1 MVTCASV
8 TGFLVYQ
15 TAIPQAIIKQ
25 TLEKEFTKTFGWKVT
40 IESLSG
46 NLLTG
51 ISLDNIKFSD
61 NPKFPHSTI
70 LTIDHATIY
79 YNPIKALAQKK
90 GDFAAATYWVQL
102 ENVRLNAIRDKA
114 DQWNILELIPKA
126 PPGAKNKPPQPP
138 TFVGKI
144 TAKNM
149 QVWFTDELGWSKET
163 PLKTP
168 FRDNIIFSQGTID
181 FNKLDAVAYKLVGT
195 LLSSRKPTVFKG
207 NFSAFDGQ
215 YVLNIRS
222 GMGLNRWGNY
232 VLPLEKFS
240 IEDDTVTVEG
250 TVKSK
255 FPFPKPGIIPFWY
268 NLTLTS
274 LDTTFRMPFFEEPVK
289 HIKTK
294 AKLMHGIIPKEAFSI
309 GVPSGNTSMPSEEI
323 WTQLKKAGILDKD
336 GQLLTYISSKHPLR
350 LLPDR
355 LLPYKEQIRNILIQ
369 PPVIFSLPDFSASF
383 YGVPIKGDGQFF
395 LDRGIMSMALK
406 TESFELACLKKMFE
420 GIKTWKLSG
429 AGSTTLTIHG
439 STNAPIVEGIL
450 TAPNVTLY
458 ALKPT
463 QVQSNYRFEN
473 KRLTYHL
480 LKGNLYGGIL
490 NGQGEINFNN
500 QPADLGMT
508 LTLLDM
514 DTQKTFS
521 KSSKIITG
529 HLDLTTQITGNVD
542 TFTATTLLHPKSL
555 RIMNQTISKAFAH
568 YTVLHKNQIQI
579 HTASMYL
586 NESTTPI
593 TLTGAIQ
600 DLEKVKIHY
609 AGQGTIFNSLLDA
622 GKKPGVLD
630 ISGDYA
636 ALLNTNFWQNPD
648 QESRTTADI
657 ILYNYPL
664 YDKAYEHVDIA
675 VSYQPH
681 LVSIRK
687 FVAKNKAEEIHLS
700 GTLENKFPKD
710 LKLSLI
716 SVEIPTHSAIQRY
729 FPAVIKPL
737 TGLITTDLEIQ
748 KNNKIKTPTLNPIA
762 YNIKGSLSIQEGLLQ
777 NQPFDLISALFK
789 WNGDNLTIESS
800 QYHHQSSDILLNGT
814 VNAEKQLDLTVKEGT
829 TIDLKDFQILI
840 SPLGRLAGQW
850 KVRGKIKGDV
860 SDPEM
865 NVWIKGENVKS
876 NVLALDK
883 IEGQL
888 EWSQNRLKLGT
899 VKLKHKDSDYTL
911 SGMLDV
917 SPVMKDRTLWKQIGY
932 DLELT
937 IGKSNINDI
946 SEFLQ
951 QINQEIKVRFFQK
964 ETMGEKIANANAKI
978 EKPSNRYRLE
988 SDTYSGKEIRL
999 FKVGSTQT
1007 SLGFFEE
1014 VERNQKALE
1023 KTEELGL
1030 GSLLA
1035 GNLTAVIKAKSRGTQ
1050 NPLIEANI
1058 QAVNAKISFVTA
1070 KKISLVLNTDK
1081 DTIQYAIEI
1090 DQGSVGA
1097 ETFKA
1102 LRSKGSYGDDG
1113 NLTIKNT
1120 EIVTT
1125 LKTNPDVLKGWIP
1138 INAYWDATAKNKPMH
1153 LETTLIDNDIAILSI
1168 FNKNIKS
1175 ISNQGK
1181 VALTLDGP
1189 LEEPVL
1195 NSQSLSLKNMQI
1207 FLAESAV
1214 FDKPFL
1220 ISSNAISII
1229 KNKVLIPKTPILW
1242 QRRDDTS
1249 KYNTFVVKGDIAV
1262 RDLNLLTPK
1271 TVILDFNLA
1280 LDDGLLDLDLPAIYR
1295 GKAKLADMKL
1305 VGPYYLPLGQADK
1318 QIAEKN
1324 LSTDKEQGPLL
1335 SGMITLSNGAI
1346 ILPTLGEKT
1355 IKPSYRLSVAATIGE
1370 EVSLAGGLLGEGFLA
1385 GLANSVSVEVNKTK
1399 EPLYITGT
1407 LNAPKIKNKV
1417 YLNEGT
1423 ITFVNRSFTVLNED
1437 RQRMFYK
1444 ENQYKTHANAL
1455 SFESKTQGN
1464 GKQALIPRLNIT
1476 AYSMVEKP
1484 GITAS
1489 SNSTFVDPDQ
1499 FKAVLISMDGSIYD
1513 LDTLSFEKYKS
1524 LRSNPLSA
1532 NDVEYE
1538 NTYRLGKQGAAN
1550 NQDTYQVFSLL
1561 MPDLVNSNLTQN
1573 TPGEDQTKRLLNV
1586 VGENQINSVVRQ
1598 KVLRPVELQLARN
1611 IGLYDLRVDYNVGHA
1626 VLKSASDRTG
1636 YTGVGQDENVLGVN
1650 FMKQLITDKLFL
1662 RVKTDLDLKLEGNFL
1677 QTLSVSEVELRYY
1690 LLNNFSMTFSNIREA
1705 SDTTSR
1711 PKFSLRYSYEY

>member
-1 MVTCASV
+1 MTCASV

-15 TAIPQAIIKQ
+15 TAIPQALIKQ

-51 ISLDNIKFSD
+51 ISLDNIKFAD
-61 NPKFPHSTI
+61 HPNFPHSTI

-79 YNPIKALAQKK
+79 YNPIKALVQKK

-102 ENVRLNAIRDKA
+102 ENVRLNAIRDKS
-114 DQWNILELIPKA
+114 DHWNILELIPKP
-126 PPGAKNKPPQPP
+126 PPGAKNLPPQPP

-149 QVWFTDELGWSKET
+149 QVWFTDELGWSKEI

-168 FRDNIIFSQGTID
+168 FKDNLIFSQGTID
-181 FNKLDAVAYKLVGT
+181 FNKLDEVAYKFIGT
-195 LLSSRKPTVFKG
+195 LLSSRRPTVFKG
-207 NFSAFDGQ
+207 NFSAIDGQ
-215 YVLNIRS
+215 YELNIRS
-222 GMGLNRWGNY
+222 GMGLNRWGGY
-232 VLPLEKFS
+232 VFPLDKFS

-255 FPFPKPGIIPFWY
+255 FPFPKAGTVPFWY
-268 NLTLTS
+268 NLSLTS
-274 LDTTFRMPFFEEPVK
+274 TDTTFRMPFFDEPAK

-294 AKLMHGIIPKEAFSI
+294 AKLMHGIIPKDAFSLS
-309 GVPSGNTSMPSEEI
+309 VPSGNTPIHSEEI
-323 WTQLKKAGILDKD
+323 WKQLKKAGILDKD
-336 GQLLTYISSKHPLR
+336 GQMVTYISPENPLL

-355 LLPYKEQIRNILIQ
+355 LLPYKAQIRNVLIH

-383 YGVPIKGDGQFF
+383 YGVPIKGEGRFF
-395 LDRGIMSMALK
+395 LDKGIMSMSLK
-406 TESFELACLKKMFE
+406 TDSFELARLKKMFE
-420 GIKTWKLSG
+420 GIQTWKLSG
-429 AGSTTLTIHG
+429 TGSTTMTIHG
-439 STNAPIVEGIL
+439 PTNAPIVDGIL

-463 QVQSNYRFEN
+463 QTQSQYRFEN

-490 NGQGEINFNN
+490 NGEGEINFNN
-500 QPADLGMT
+500 QPANLGMT

-514 DTQKTFS
+514 DTQKTFP

-542 TFTATTLLHPKSL
+542 TFTATTLVHPKAL
-555 RIMNQTISKAFAH
+555 RIMNQTVSKAFAH
-568 YTVLHKNQIQI
+568 YTVLHKNQIQL
-579 HTASMYL
+579 HNMSLYL
-586 NESTTPI
+586 NESSAPI
-593 TLTGAIQ
+593 ILTGEIQ
-600 DLEKVKIHY
+600 DLEKVKLHY

-622 GKKPGVLD
+622 KKKPGVLD
-630 ISGDYA
+630 ISGDYS

-657 ILYNYPL
+657 ILHNYPL
-664 YDKAYEHVDIA
+664 YDKAYEQVA
-675 VSYQPH
+675 MNVSYQPH
-681 LVSIRK
+681 RVSIWR
-687 FVAKNKAEEIHLS
+687 FLAKNKAEEIHLS
-700 GTLENKFPKD
+700 GTLEDKFPKD

-716 SVEIPTHSAIQRY
+716 SVEIPTHSVIQRY

-777 NQPFDLISALFK
+777 NQPFDLISASFQ
-789 WNGDNLTIESS
+789 WNGDQLTIGRA
-800 QYHHQSSDILLNGT
+800 QYHHQSSDIFLTGL
-814 VNAEKQLDLTVKEGT
+814 VNAKKQLDLTVAEGT
-829 TIDLKDFQILI
+829 FIDLKDFQILT

-850 KVRGKIKGDV
+850 KVRGKIKGDI
-860 SDPEM
+860 SDPAI

-876 NVLALDK
+876 NFLSLDQ

-888 EWSQNRLKLGT
+888 DWAQNRLGLGT
-899 VKLKHKDSDYTL
+899 IKMKYKDSDYTL
-911 SGMLDV
+911 SGILDLA
-917 SPVMKDRTLWKQIGY
+917 PVMKDRALWKQIGY
-932 DLELT
+932 DLELNV
-937 IGKSNINDI
+937 GKSNINDI

-951 QINQEIKVRFFQK
+951 QINQEVKLRFFQK
-964 ETMGEKIANANAKI
+964 ASGGEKIANANAQI
-978 EKPSNRYRLE
+978 GKPSYQYRLE
-988 SDTYSGKEIRL
+988 NNYRTGKEVRL
-999 FKVGSTQT
+999 YTVANAQT
-1007 SLGFFEE
+1007 ALGFFEE
-1014 VERNQKALE
+1014 VERNQNFLE

-1030 GSLLA
+1030 GHVLGGS
-1035 GNLTAVIKAKSRGTQ
+1035 LTAVIKAKSRATQ
-1050 NPLIEANI
+1050 NPLIEATL
-1058 QAVNAKISFVTA
+1058 QAINAQVSFVTA
-1070 KKISLVLNTDK
+1070 KKITLTLHTDN
-1081 DTIQYAIEI
+1081 DTIQYAIEV

-1097 ETFKA
+1097 EIFKS

-1113 NLTIKNT
+1113 NLRINNT
-1120 EIVTT
+1120 EIVTA

-1138 INAYWDATAKNKPMH
+1138 ISAYWDASSKNKPMH
-1153 LETTLIDNDIAILSI
+1153 LETTLVDNDIAILSI

-1175 ISNQGK
+1175 ITNVGK
-1181 VALTLDGP
+1181 VVLTLDGP

-1195 NSQSLSLKNMQI
+1195 NSQSLRLKNMQL
-1207 FLAESAV
+1207 FLADSAV

-1220 ISSNAISII
+1220 ITSDAISIQ
-1229 KNKVLIPKTPILW
+1229 KNKILIPKTKILW

-1249 KYNTFVVKGDIAV
+1249 RYNTFGVNGDITI

-1271 TVILDFNLA
+1271 TVILDLNLA
-1280 LDDGLLDLDLPAIYR
+1280 LEDTLLDLDLPAIYR
-1295 GKAKLADMKL
+1295 GKAKLGGIRL
-1305 VGPYYLPLGQADK
+1305 SGSYYLPLGQADK
-1318 QIAEKN
+1318 LKAESN
-1324 LSTDKEQGPLL
+1324 LYTEKEAGPLL
-1335 SGMITLSNGAI
+1335 AGNITLSNGYI
-1346 ILPTLGEKT
+1346 ILPTLGEKVV
-1355 IKPSYRLSVAATIGE
+1355 KPSYRLNIAADIGE
-1370 EVSLAGGLLGEGFLA
+1370 EMTLAGGLLGEGFIA
-1385 GLANSVSVEVNKTK
+1385 GLANSVSVEINKTK

-1407 LNAPKIKNKV
+1407 LNAPKIQNKIF
-1417 YLNEGT
+1417 LNEGS
-1423 ITFVNRSFTVLNED
+1423 ITLLNRSFIVINED

-1444 ENQYKTHANAL
+1444 ENQYKIHANTL
-1455 SFESKTQGN
+1455 SFQTKTQEN
-1464 GKQALIPRLNIT
+1464 GKQSLIPRLNIT

-1484 GITAS
+1484 GILATTNISLA
-1489 SNSTFVDPDQ
+1489 DPDQ
-1499 FKAVLISMDGSIYD
+1499 YKAVLISMDGSIYD
-1513 LDTLSFEKYKS
+1513 LDTLTFEKYKS
-1524 LRSNPLSA
+1524 TRSNPLSA

-1538 NTYRLGKQGAAN
+1538 NTYRLGKQGVAN

-1561 MPDLVNSNLTQN
+1561 MPDLINSNFTQN
-1573 TPGEDQTKRLLNV
+1573 TPGEDQTKRLINV

-1626 VLKSASDRTG
+1626 VLKSASDTNR
-1636 YTGVGQDENVLGVN
+1636 YTGLGQDENVLGVN
-1650 FMKQLITDKLFL
+1650 FMKQLISDKLFL

-1690 LLNNFSMTFSNIREA
+1690 LMNNFSMTFSNIRQA
-1705 SDTTSR
+1705 SDSTPR
-1711 PKFSLRYSYEY
+1711 PRFSLRYSYEY